1 MTWPRRKRRYRG
13 PRFLLRPAL
22 LAVLA
27 STYSSAVLAAAF
39 LPGQTPIA
47 VDTES
52 GSAERLGDTYRL
64 TVAPFR
70 TWGLMALDARYRD
83 FASGQRS
90 TGEVFSGTVNAATY
104 IWQPWFVQVA
114 GSLGLVA
121 GVDRSTDIGS
131 TTNVG
136 GIGSLNVTVF
146 PVSRFPSNFYA
157 EVNDSRASGQ
167 ITDVDYRSHR
177 MRLSQSY
184 MPQLGNERYYGSY
197 EYSRLNTINS
207 GLDVATGTPAA
218 EDELQVLRLGASRSW
233 QSQSLEGDVNVS
245 RNQREEGDLTQETKL
260 DFANIYHLFRP
271 DPNFTLNSGL
281 SYTKTAVN
289 AARPLTLGITL
300 PSTRTSSDFTQ
311 LLSYATWRPPAG
323 TWGSGPNDLLV
334 TGTFRAFEFGN
345 ATDEAETNTR
355 GATGQ
360 VGLTYSLSPQ
370 TQLFST
376 TQVGYFTGDI
386 EASSVVAQSVGV
398 NYSAQPIPLGKLIY
412 TWTAGVTGTAG
423 TVSGGPND
431 GSDFLAQTNFSH
443 NLSRPVDLGA
453 PGTLVMSIGQG
464 VAYARGTETDS
475 QGVLT
480 TTLTSFW
487 NSPAT
492 NGTQAF
498 AGLTVADARRYGD
511 FPGYFQLVN
520 LQANLQIRTSRW
532 SSFSA
537 GLTFQANRSK
547 EERDDLS
554 RPFDPFL
561 DAVEGEWQTSY
572 GAQAT
577 YNHARAFGVPRLL
590 YTALLQ
596 ASSYDFDN
604 RATGNVDAP
613 LFRADWLFEN
623 RLEYRIGRLML
634 LGTVRWADVQ
644 NRGTNFSV
652 FVRAQRSFGA
662 L

>member
-1 MTWPRRKRRYRG
+1 MKWPRRQRRYRG

-27 STYSSAVLAAAF
+27 STYGSAVLAAAF
-39 LPGQTPIA
+39 MPGQASIA

-52 GSAERLGDTYRL
+52 AAAERPGDTYRL

-70 TWGLMALDARYRD
+70 TWGVISLDARYRD
-83 FASGQRS
+83 FASGERS
-90 TGEVFSGTVNAATY
+90 TGEVLSGTVNAATY
-104 IWQPWFVQVA
+104 IWQPWFVQVV

-121 GVDRSTDIGS
+121 GIDRSTDIGN
-131 TTNVG
+131 TTNTG
-136 GIGSLNVTVF
+136 GIGSLDVTVF

-167 ITDVDYRSHR
+167 ITDIDFRTHR
-177 MRLSQSY
+177 LRFSQSY
-184 MPQLGNERYYGSY
+184 MPQIGNERYYGSY
-197 EYSRLNTINS
+197 EYSRLNTLDS
-207 GLDVATGTPAA
+207 GLNVAPGAPTA
-218 EDELQVLRLGASRSW
+218 EDTLQVLRLGASRSW
-233 QSQSLEGDVNVS
+233 QTQSLEGDVSVS
-245 RNQREEGDLTQETKL
+245 RNQREEGALTQETKL
-260 DFANIYHLFRP
+260 DLANIYHLFRP

-281 SYTKTAVN
+281 SYNKTAVN
-289 AARPLTLGITL
+289 AAQPLTLGITL
-300 PSTRTSSDFTQ
+300 PSTQTSSDFTQ

-345 ATDEAETNTR
+345 ATDDFETSTR

-360 VGLTYSLSPQ
+360 VGLTYSLSQQ
-370 TQLFST
+370 TQLYST

-386 EASSVVAQSVGV
+386 EASSVAAQTLGV
-398 NYSAQPIPLGKLIY
+398 NYSALPISLGTLIY
-412 TWTAGVTGTAG
+412 TWSAGLSGTAG

-431 GSDFLAQTNFSH
+431 GSDFIGQTNFTYSF
-443 NLSRPVDLGA
+443 SRPMDLGA
-453 PGTLVMSIGQG
+453 QGTLLTSLGQG
-464 VAYARGTETDS
+464 IAYAHGSETDS
-475 QGVLT
+475 QGALT

-498 AGLTVADARRYGD
+498 AGLTIADARRYGD

-537 GLTFQANRSK
+537 GLTFQANRSE
-547 EERDDLS
+547 EERDDLA
-554 RPFDPFL
+554 RPYDPFL

-572 GAQAT
+572 GVQAT

-596 ASSYDFDN
+596 VNSYDFDS
-604 RATGNVDAP
+604 RAAGNVDAP

-623 RLEYRIGRLML
+623 RLEYRIGRLTL
-634 LGTVRWADVQ
+634 VGIVRWADVQ
-644 NRGTNFSV
+644 NLGTTFGA
-652 FVRAQRSFGA
+652 FVRAERSFGA
-662 L
+662 F